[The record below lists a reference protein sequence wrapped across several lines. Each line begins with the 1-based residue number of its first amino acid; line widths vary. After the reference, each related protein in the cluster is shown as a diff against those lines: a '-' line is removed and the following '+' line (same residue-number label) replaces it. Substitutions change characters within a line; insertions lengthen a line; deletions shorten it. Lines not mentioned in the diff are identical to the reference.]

1 MGVVSAL
8 RGATMIRVPR
18 KPRSNTGR
26 PFACDGDDTPV
37 ASEGQAF
44 LARARSVMRGFE
56 PYFRYPN

>member
-1 MGVVSAL
+1 
-8 RGATMIRVPR
+8 MIRVPR